1 MFLLICYS
9 RDHVQAHDRIKDI
22 ESAAG
27 RLASAG
33 RLADSELL
41 FDKARS
47 IRLEMETF
55 LEENR
60 WVSQLLG
67 WRQKVL
73 CRSPNSIP
81 PCRVP
86 CVVLEWDLRKMQ
98 SSIPSVTGE

>member
-1 MFLLICYS
+1 MTLS
-9 RDHVQAHDRIKDI
+9 TQAHDRIKDI

-33 RLADSELL
+33 GHADSELL

-60 WVSQLLG
+60 WFDRQEEGREVVSA
-67 WRQKVL
+67 
-73 CRSPNSIP
+73 
-81 PCRVP
+81 
-86 CVVLEWDLRKMQ
+86 
-98 SSIPSVTGE
+98 GE